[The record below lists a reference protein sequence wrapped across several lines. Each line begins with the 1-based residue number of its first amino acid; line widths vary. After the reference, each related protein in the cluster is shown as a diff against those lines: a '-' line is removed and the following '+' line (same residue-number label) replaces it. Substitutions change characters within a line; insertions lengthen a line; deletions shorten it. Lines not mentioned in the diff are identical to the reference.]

1 MGAAL
6 KVALFRGRVS
16 LISRAI
22 EWDTRS
28 PYCHAAI
35 VQTDG
40 SVIESIEGVGVHRI
54 DAIPQG
60 DTYDLFTVQG
70 LTGPG
75 EMAAMRFLGAQLG
88 LPYANLDIVGFL
100 TRCPEQKEAGAWF
113 CSELVYAAIRA
124 GGVDLLA
131 RVEPFQVSPGALA
144 MSPYL
149 EMLSPGP

>member
-70 LTGPG
+70 LTEAG
-75 EMAAMRFLGAQLG
+75 EMAVERFLGAQLG
-88 LPYANLDIVGFL
+88 LPYANLDIIGFI
-100 TRCPEQKEAGAWF
+100 TRSGVQEDRGAWF
-113 CSELVYAAIRA
+113 CSELVFAAIEA
-124 GGVDLLA
+124 GGVSLLSRIA
-131 RVEPFQVSPGALA
+131 PFQVSPGMLA
-144 MSPYL
+144 
-149 EMLSPGP
+149 LSPLLIPAT

>member
-40 SVIESIEGVGVHRI
+40 SVIESIEGVGVHRLPRMA
-54 DAIPQG
+54 DLPAG

-70 LTGPG
+70 LTEAG
-75 EMAAMRFLGAQLG
+75 EMAVERFLGAQLG
-88 LPYANLDIVGFL
+88 LPYANLDMLGFL
-100 TRCPEQKEAGAWF
+100 TRSSQPANRDAFF
-113 CSELVYAAIRA
+113 CSELVFAAIEA
-124 GGVDLLA
+124 GGVSLLSRIA
-131 RVEPFQVSPGALA
+131 PFQVSPGMLA
-144 MSPYL
+144 
-149 EMLSPGP
+149 LSPLLIPAT

>member
-70 LTGPG
+70 LTEAG
-75 EMAAMRFLGAQLG
+75 EMAVERFLGAQLG
-88 LPYANLDIVGFL
+88 LPYANLDIVGFI
-100 TRCPEQKEAGAWF
+100 TRSGVQEDRGAWF
-113 CSELVYAAIRA
+113 CSELVFAAIEA
-124 GGVDLLA
+124 GGVSLLSRIA
-131 RVEPFQVSPGALA
+131 PFQVSPGMLA
-144 MSPYL
+144 
-149 EMLSPGP
+149 LSPLLIPAT